1 MPSAIKVNTV
11 SVNQLF
17 TAFWATIVV
26 GNRPLTIKVNLYH
39 FSRRER
45 KYGVFKILLLF
56 THENVAGLILAKK

>member
-26 GNRPLTIKVNLYH
+26 GNWPLTIKVNFCH

-45 KYGVFKILLLF
+45 KYGVFKILLF

>member
-1 MPSAIKVNTV
+1 MPSAIKVNTG

-17 TAFWATIVV
+17 SAFWATIVV

-45 KYGVFKILLLF
+45 KYGVFKILLF